1 MNRKRSNVLCNEDL
15 EVFFHNKGMKT
26 LPSLIVLSISTPRA
40 DDITNDSNT
49 KTDDDNDCLPPPPPS
64 SPSSYSE
71 TKLIHMHFKKR
82 CLYHWSDS
90 NNTIHYNNNSNNG

>member
-15 EVFFHNKGMKT
+15 EVFFHNDEKKT
-26 LPSLIVLSISTPRA
+26 LPSLIVLSIITPTA
-40 DDITNDSNT
+40 DDIANDSNA

-71 TKLIHMHFKKR
+71 TKLMHMHFKKR

-90 NNTIHYNNNSNNG
+90 NNTIHYNNSNNG

>member
-15 EVFFHNKGMKT
+15 EVFFHDGKKT
-26 LPSLIVLSISTPRA
+26 LPSLIVLSIITPTT
-40 DDITNDSNT
+40 DDITNDSNA

>member
-15 EVFFHNKGMKT
+15 EVFFHDGMKT
-26 LPSLIVLSISTPRA
+26 LPSLIVLSLITPTA
-40 DDITNDSNT
+40 DDITNDSNA
-49 KTDDDNDCLPPPPPS
+49 KTDDDNDSLPPPPPPS

-71 TKLIHMHFKKR
+71 TKLMHMHFKKR